1 MYLCMNFFYIK
12 NMLIENR
19 KKLAIV
25 YKGSE
30 YSYSELLQ
38 YSTLYQQFFTKN
50 EKNPQKVLIFA
61 DNSPEYFFAT
71 YGALRCGAVV
81 VPVDVT
87 STLKEL
93 AFIINDCRPEIL
105 FISPSKRDLIN
116 EAVAT
121 IDQYECTVY
130 TAEDIDTNQV
140 QEIEITPVPEAPDD
154 QLLAI
159 IYTSGT
165 TGSPKGVML
174 SYKNILFNTL
184 AVSKQV
190 PIYRENV
197 NVIVLLPLHHSFPF
211 VGTMFAPMYV
221 GSTVYIAEGLTAESI
236 ISTLNKGKIG
246 LIIGVPK
253 LYETLA
259 KGIMVKVNS
268 SAVGKLMF
276 KLAKRI
282 NSKTFSR
289 KVFKAVHQKF
299 GGHIEHLV
307 CGGAALPDE
316 TGVVFKALGFSVLT
330 GYGMTECAPMISF
343 TRPGK
348 DEIGYSGELLPGL
361 EIRFSDIGE
370 ISVKGPNVMSGYYN
384 RPEDT
389 AQILK
394 DGWLHTGDIG
404 TLGKKGLKITGRIKE
419 IIVTSNGKNINPVEL
434 EFELLEKTHAM
445 KEVAV
450 FLEDDI
456 LQALVVPDLDLVRL
470 KTGFTADDILK
481 EEFAHY
487 NKGAMTYKRIK
498 KFHIASADLPRTRLG
513 KIQRHL
519 LKNYMPTESSIKQT
533 EPEENHSVV
542 YQSLKSFIE
551 GETGRKAYGDAH
563 FEIDLAM
570 DSLTRVALIAY
581 VETAFELA
589 IKENQLDDYSSLN
602 KLTAFIEENSSVVKE
617 TEISWKEILQHK
629 LEDLRLPKSGFTHQF
644 LDHLIRIFFNLFYIY
659 RSSGTE
665 NIPDGPCIII
675 GNHRSGFDGVFI
687 SSKLKWSVAK
697 KTYFFAKE
705 KHFNFA
711 LGRFIARRSNIILM
725 NVNTNIRESL
735 QKMSEVLKQEK
746 NVIIFP
752 EGTRAK
758 DKKLKHFR
766 DSFAILSTELNVPVV
781 PVLIKGSET
790 ATYNKIRIP
799 KFLSRIDLEFLK
811 PVYPE
816 KGESM
821 RDFRSRIELIYQ
833 QKL

>member
-1 MYLCMNFFYIK
+1 
-12 NMLIENR
+12 MLIE
-19 KKLAIV
+19 KKEKLAIV
-25 YKGSE
+25 FKDKE
-30 YSYSELLQ
+30 YTYSDLLK
-38 YSTLYQQFFTKN
+38 YSTAYERFFSKDG
-50 EKNPQKVLIFA
+50 KNPEKILIFA

-71 YGALRCGAVV
+71 YGAIRCGAVV

-105 FISPSKRDLIN
+105 FISSSKKELVA
-116 EAVAT
+116 EAVASVSNFECKVF
-121 IDQYECTVY
+121 IDS
-130 TAEDIDTNQV
+130 DIDV
-140 QEIEITPVPEAPDD
+140 QNVDSIEVTPIPEAPDD
-154 QLLAI
+154 NLLCI

-174 SYKNILFNTL
+174 SYKNILFNAE
-184 AVSKQV
+184 AVSKLV
-190 PIYRENV
+190 PIYREDV
-197 NVIVLLPLHHSFPF
+197 NVMVLLPLHHSFPF
-211 VGTMFAPMYV
+211 VGTMIAPMYV
-221 GSTVYIAEGLTAESI
+221 GGTVFIADGLTAESI

-259 KGIMVKVNS
+259 KGIMVKINS

-276 KLAKRI
+276 KIAKRI
-282 NSKTFSR
+282 NSKTFS
-289 KVFKAVHQKF
+289 KKIFKAVHQKF

-316 TGVVFKALGFSVLT
+316 TGIVFKTLGFSVLT

-348 DEIGYSGELLPGL
+348 DEIGYSGELLPKL
-361 EIRFSDIGE
+361 EIRFSEIGE

-404 TLGKKGLKITGRIKE
+404 ILDKKGLKITGRIKE

-434 EFELLEKTHAM
+434 EFELLEKTSVM

-450 FLEDDI
+450 FLENDI
-456 LQALVVPDLDLVRL
+456 LQALVVPDLDVVRL
-470 KTGFTADDILK
+470 KTGFSVDDLLK
-481 EEFAHY
+481 EEFAQY

-519 LKNYMPTESSIKQT
+519 LKGLIPN
-533 EPEENHSVV
+533 EERIQNEEVVENLSPV
-542 YQSLKSFIE
+542 YQSLKTFIE
-551 GETGRKAYGDAH
+551 SETGKRAAGDSH

-581 VETAFELA
+581 IETAFELT
-589 IKENQLDDYSSLN
+589 IKENQIDEYATLN
-602 KLTAFIEENSSVVKE
+602 KLTSYIEENSSVVKE

-629 LEDLRLPKSGFTHQF
+629 LEDLKLPKSGFIHWL
-644 LDHLIRIFFNLFYIY
+644 LDRIIRVGFHLFYRY
-659 RSSGTE
+659 TAKGTE

-687 SSKLKWSVAK
+687 TSKMKWSIAK
-697 KTYFFAKE
+697 RTFFFAKD
-705 KHFNFA
+705 KHFNFKLA
-711 LGRFIARRSNIILM
+711 KFLAVRSNVILM

-735 QKMSEVLKQEK
+735 QQMSEVLKQGK

-766 DSFAILSTELNVPVV
+766 DAFAILSTELNVPVL
-781 PVLIKGSET
+781 PVLIKGSEL
-790 ATYNKIRIP
+790 ATYKSIRIP
-799 KFLSRIDLEFLK
+799 KFLSKIELEFLP
-811 PVYPE
+811 PVLPAP
-816 KGESM
+816 GETI
-821 RDFRSRIELIYQ
+821 REFRGEIETIYQ

>member
-1 MYLCMNFFYIK
+1 
-12 NMLIENR
+12 MLIE
-19 KKLAIV
+19 KKEKLAIV
-25 YKGSE
+25 FKDKE
-30 YSYSELLQ
+30 YTYSDLLK
-38 YSTLYQQFFTKN
+38 YSTAYQRFFSKDG
-50 EKNPQKVLIFA
+50 KNPEKILIFA

-71 YGALRCGAVV
+71 YGAIRCGAVV

-105 FISPSKRDLIN
+105 FISSSKKELVA
-116 EAVAT
+116 EAVASVSNFECKVF
-121 IDQYECTVY
+121 IDS
-130 TAEDIDTNQV
+130 DIDV
-140 QEIEITPVPEAPDD
+140 QNVDSIEVTPIPEAPDD
-154 QLLAI
+154 NLLCI

-174 SYKNILFNTL
+174 SYKNILFNAE
-184 AVSKQV
+184 AVSKLV
-190 PIYRENV
+190 PIYREDV
-197 NVIVLLPLHHSFPF
+197 NVMVLLPLHHSFPF
-211 VGTMFAPMYV
+211 VGTMIAPMYV
-221 GSTVYIAEGLTAESI
+221 GGTVYIADGLTAESI

-259 KGIMVKVNS
+259 KGIMVKINS
-268 SAVGKLMF
+268 STVGKLMF

-282 NSKTFSR
+282 QSKTFS
-289 KVFKAVHQKF
+289 KKIFKAVHQKF

-316 TGVVFKALGFSVLT
+316 TGIVFKTLGFSVLT

-348 DEIGYSGELLPGL
+348 DEIGYSGELLPKL
-361 EIRFSDIGE
+361 EIRFSEIGE

-404 TLGKKGLKITGRIKE
+404 ILDKKGLKITGRIKE

-434 EFELLEKTHAM
+434 EFELLEKTSVM

-450 FLEDDI
+450 FLENDI
-456 LQALVVPDLDLVRL
+456 LQALVVPDLDVVRL
-470 KTGFTADDILK
+470 KTGFSVDDLLK
-481 EEFAHY
+481 EEFAQY

-498 KFHIASADLPRTRLG
+498 KFYIASADLPRTRLG

-519 LKNYMPTESSIKQT
+519 LKGLIPN
-533 EPEENHSVV
+533 EERIQNEEVVENLSPV
-542 YQSLKSFIE
+542 YQSLKTFIE
-551 GETGRKAYGDAH
+551 SETGKRAAGDSH

-581 VETAFELA
+581 IETAFELT
-589 IKENQLDDYSSLN
+589 IKENQIDEYATLN
-602 KLTAFIEENSSVVKE
+602 KLTSYIEENSSVVKE

-629 LEDLRLPKSGFTHQF
+629 LEDLKLPKSGFIHWL
-644 LDHLIRIFFNLFYIY
+644 LDRVIRVGFHLFYRY
-659 RSSGTE
+659 TAKGTE

-687 SSKLKWSVAK
+687 TSKMKWSIAK
-697 KTYFFAKE
+697 RTFFFAKD
-705 KHFNFA
+705 KHFNFKLA
-711 LGRFIARRSNIILM
+711 KFLAVRSNVILM

-735 QKMSEVLKQEK
+735 QQMSEVLKQGK

-766 DSFAILSTELNVPVV
+766 DAFAILSTELNVPVL
-781 PVLIKGSET
+781 PVLIKGSEL
-790 ATYNKIRIP
+790 ATYKSIRIP
-799 KFLSRIDLEFLK
+799 KFLSKIELEFLP
-811 PVYPE
+811 PVLPAP
-816 KGESM
+816 GETI
-821 RDFRSRIELIYQ
+821 REFRGEIETIYQ

>member
-1 MYLCMNFFYIK
+1 
-12 NMLIENR
+12 MLIE
-19 KKLAIV
+19 KKEKLAIV
-25 YKGSE
+25 YKDRE

-38 YSTLYQQFFTKN
+38 YSTAYQRFFSK
-50 EKNPQKVLIFA
+50 EGKKPEKVLIFA

-71 YGALRCGAVV
+71 YGSFRCGAIV
-81 VPVDVT
+81 VPVDAT

-93 AFIINDCRPEIL
+93 AFIMNDCRPEII
-105 FISPSKRDLIN
+105 FISDSKKELVT
-116 EAVAT
+116 EAVAS
-121 IDQYECTVY
+121 IENYECKVY
-130 TAEDIDTNQV
+130 TSNDIDIQNV
-140 QEIEITPVPEAPDD
+140 NKIEVTPIPEAPNE
-154 QLLAI
+154 QLLCI

-174 SYKNILFNTL
+174 SSKNILFNID
-184 AVSKQV
+184 AVSHQV

-197 NVIVLLPLHHSFPF
+197 NVMVLLPLHHSFPF
-211 VGTMFAPMYV
+211 VGTMLVPMYV
-221 GSTVYIAEGLTAESI
+221 GATVYIADGLTAESI

-259 KGIMVKVNS
+259 KGIMVKINS

-282 NSKTFSR
+282 QSKTFS
-289 KVFKAVHQKF
+289 KKIFKAVHQKF

-316 TGVVFKALGFSVLT
+316 TGIVFKTLGFSVLT

-348 DEIGYSGELLPGL
+348 DEIGYSGELLPKL
-361 EIRFSDIGE
+361 EIRFSEIGE

-404 TLGKKGLKITGRIKE
+404 ILDKKGLKITGRIKE

-434 EFELLEKTHAM
+434 EFELLEKTSVM

-450 FLEDDI
+450 FLENDI
-456 LQALVVPDLDLVRL
+456 LQALVVPDLDVVRL
-470 KTGFTADDILK
+470 KTGFSVDDLLK
-481 EEFAHY
+481 EEFAQY

-498 KFHIASADLPRTRLG
+498 KFYIASTDLPRTRLG
-513 KIQRHL
+513 KVQRHL
-519 LKNYMPTESSIKQT
+519 LKGLIPN
-533 EPEENHSVV
+533 EERIQNEDIIENLSPV
-542 YQSLKSFIE
+542 YHSLKTFIE
-551 GETGRKAYGDAH
+551 SETGKRAAGDSH

-581 VETAFELA
+581 IETAFELT
-589 IKENQLDDYSSLN
+589 IKENQIDEYATLN
-602 KLTAFIEENSSVVKE
+602 KLTSYIEENSSVVKE

-629 LEDLRLPKSGFTHQF
+629 LEDLKLPKSGFIHWL
-644 LDHLIRIFFNLFYIY
+644 LDRVIRVGFHLFYRY
-659 RSSGTE
+659 TAKGTE

-687 SSKLKWSVAK
+687 TSKMKWSIAK
-697 KTYFFAKE
+697 RTFFFAKD
-705 KHFNFA
+705 KHFNFKLA
-711 LGRFIARRSNIILM
+711 KFLAVRSNVILM

-735 QKMSEVLKQEK
+735 QQMSEVLKQGK

-766 DSFAILSTELNVPVV
+766 DAFAILSTELNVPVL
-781 PVLIKGSET
+781 PVLIKGSEL
-790 ATYNKIRIP
+790 ATYKSIRIP
-799 KFLSRIDLEFLK
+799 KFLSKIELEFLP
-811 PVYPE
+811 PVLPAP
-816 KGESM
+816 GETI
-821 RDFRSRIELIYQ
+821 REYRGEIETIYQ

>member
-1 MYLCMNFFYIK
+1 
-12 NMLIENR
+12 
-19 KKLAIV
+19 V
-25 YKGSE
+25 
-30 YSYSELLQ
+30 
-38 YSTLYQQFFTKN
+38 
-50 EKNPQKVLIFA
+50 
-61 DNSPEYFFAT
+61 
-71 YGALRCGAVV
+71 
-81 VPVDVT
+81 
-87 STLKEL
+87 
-93 AFIINDCRPEIL
+93 FID
-105 FISPSKRDLIN
+105 S
-116 EAVAT
+116 
-121 IDQYECTVY
+121 
-130 TAEDIDTNQV
+130 DIDV
-140 QEIEITPVPEAPDD
+140 QNVDSIEVTPIPEAPDD
-154 QLLAI
+154 NLLCI

-174 SYKNILFNTL
+174 SYKNILFNAE
-184 AVSKQV
+184 AVSKLV
-190 PIYRENV
+190 PIYREDV
-197 NVIVLLPLHHSFPF
+197 NVMVLLPLHHSFPF
-211 VGTMFAPMYV
+211 VGTMIAPMYV
-221 GSTVYIAEGLTAESI
+221 GGTVFIADGLTAESI

-259 KGIMVKVNS
+259 KGIMVKINS

-276 KLAKRI
+276 KIAKRI
-282 NSKTFSR
+282 NSKTFS
-289 KVFKAVHQKF
+289 KKIFKAVHQKF

-316 TGVVFKALGFSVLT
+316 TGIVFKTLGFSVLT

-348 DEIGYSGELLPGL
+348 DEIGYSGELLPKL
-361 EIRFSDIGE
+361 EIRFSEIGE

-404 TLGKKGLKITGRIKE
+404 ILDKKGLKITGRIKE

-434 EFELLEKTHAM
+434 EFELLEKTSVM

-450 FLEDDI
+450 FLENDI
-456 LQALVVPDLDLVRL
+456 LQALVVPDLDVVRL
-470 KTGFTADDILK
+470 KTGFSVDDLLK
-481 EEFAHY
+481 EEFAQY

-519 LKNYMPTESSIKQT
+519 LKGLIPN
-533 EPEENHSVV
+533 EERIQNEEVVENLSPV
-542 YQSLKSFIE
+542 YQSLKTFIE
-551 GETGRKAYGDAH
+551 SETGKRAAGDSH

-581 VETAFELA
+581 IETAFELT
-589 IKENQLDDYSSLN
+589 IKENQIDEYATLN
-602 KLTAFIEENSSVVKE
+602 KLTSYIEENSSVVKE

-629 LEDLRLPKSGFTHQF
+629 LEDLKLPKSGFIHWL
-644 LDHLIRIFFNLFYIY
+644 LDRIIRVGFHLFYRY
-659 RSSGTE
+659 TAKGTE

-687 SSKLKWSVAK
+687 TSKMKWSIAK
-697 KTYFFAKE
+697 RTFFFAKD
-705 KHFNFA
+705 KHFNFKLA
-711 LGRFIARRSNIILM
+711 KFLAVRSNVILM

-735 QKMSEVLKQEK
+735 QQMSEVLKQGK

-766 DSFAILSTELNVPVV
+766 DAFAILSTELNVPVL
-781 PVLIKGSET
+781 PVLIKGSEL
-790 ATYNKIRIP
+790 ATYKSIRIP
-799 KFLSRIDLEFLK
+799 KFLSKIELEFLP
-811 PVYPE
+811 PVLPAP
-816 KGESM
+816 GETI
-821 RDFRSRIELIYQ
+821 REFRGEIETIYQ

>member
-1 MYLCMNFFYIK
+1 
-12 NMLIENR
+12 MLIE
-19 KKLAIV
+19 KKEKLAIV
-25 YKGSE
+25 FKDKE
-30 YSYSELLQ
+30 YTYSDLLK
-38 YSTLYQQFFTKN
+38 YSTAYQRFFSKDG
-50 EKNPQKVLIFA
+50 KNPEKILIFA

-71 YGALRCGAVV
+71 YGAIRCGAVV

-105 FISPSKRDLIN
+105 FISSSKKELVA
-116 EAVAT
+116 EAVASVSNFECKVF
-121 IDQYECTVY
+121 IDS
-130 TAEDIDTNQV
+130 DIDV
-140 QEIEITPVPEAPDD
+140 QNVDSIEVTPIPEAPDD
-154 QLLAI
+154 NLLCI

-174 SYKNILFNTL
+174 SYKNILFNAE
-184 AVSKQV
+184 AVSKLV
-190 PIYRENV
+190 PIYREDV
-197 NVIVLLPLHHSFPF
+197 NVMVLLPLHHSFPF
-211 VGTMFAPMYV
+211 VGTMIAPMYV
-221 GSTVYIAEGLTAESI
+221 GGTVYIADGLTAESI

-259 KGIMVKVNS
+259 KGIMVKINS
-268 SAVGKLMF
+268 STVGKLMF

-282 NSKTFSR
+282 QSKTFS
-289 KVFKAVHQKF
+289 KKIFKAVHQKF

-316 TGVVFKALGFSVLT
+316 TGIVFKTLGFSVLT

-348 DEIGYSGELLPGL
+348 DEIGYSGELLPKL
-361 EIRFSDIGE
+361 EIRFSEIGE

-404 TLGKKGLKITGRIKE
+404 ILDKKGLKITGRIKE

-434 EFELLEKTHAM
+434 EFELLEKTSVM

-450 FLEDDI
+450 FLENDI
-456 LQALVVPDLDLVRL
+456 LQALVVPDLDVVRL
-470 KTGFTADDILK
+470 KTGFSVDDLLK
-481 EEFAHY
+481 EEFAQY

-498 KFHIASADLPRTRLG
+498 KFYIASADLPRTRLG

-519 LKNYMPTESSIKQT
+519 LKGLIPN
-533 EPEENHSVV
+533 EERIQNEEVVENLSPV
-542 YQSLKSFIE
+542 YQSLKTFIE
-551 GETGRKAYGDAH
+551 SETGKRAAGDSH

-581 VETAFELA
+581 IETAFELT
-589 IKENQLDDYSSLN
+589 IKENQIDEYATLN
-602 KLTAFIEENSSVVKE
+602 KLTSYIEENSSVVKE

-629 LEDLRLPKSGFTHQF
+629 LEDLKLPKSGFIHWL
-644 LDHLIRIFFNLFYIY
+644 LDRVIRVGFHLFYRY
-659 RSSGTE
+659 TAKGTE

-687 SSKLKWSVAK
+687 TSKMKWSIAK
-697 KTYFFAKE
+697 RTFFFAKD
-705 KHFNFA
+705 KHFNFKLA
-711 LGRFIARRSNIILM
+711 KFLAVRSNVILM

-735 QKMSEVLKQEK
+735 QQMSEVLKQGK

-766 DSFAILSTELNVPVV
+766 DAFAILSTELNVPVL
-781 PVLIKGSET
+781 PVLIKGSEL
-790 ATYNKIRIP
+790 ATYKSIRIP
-799 KFLSRIDLEFLK
+799 KFLSKIELEFQP
-811 PVYPE
+811 PVLPAP
-816 KGESM
+816 GETI
-821 RDFRSRIELIYQ
+821 REFRGEIETIYQ

>member
-1 MYLCMNFFYIK
+1 
-12 NMLIENR
+12 MLIE
-19 KKLAIV
+19 KKEKLAIV
-25 YKGSE
+25 YKDRE

-38 YSTLYQQFFTKN
+38 YSTAYQRFFSK
-50 EKNPQKVLIFA
+50 EGKKPEKVLIFA

-71 YGALRCGAVV
+71 YGSFRCGAFV
-81 VPVDVT
+81 VPVDAT

-93 AFIINDCRPEIL
+93 AFIMNDCRPEII
-105 FISPSKRDLIN
+105 FISDSKKELVT
-116 EAVAT
+116 EAVAS
-121 IDQYECTVY
+121 IENYECKVY
-130 TAEDIDTNQV
+130 TSNDIDIQNV
-140 QEIEITPVPEAPDD
+140 NKIEVTPIPEAPNE
-154 QLLAI
+154 QLLCI

-174 SYKNILFNTL
+174 SSKNILFNID
-184 AVSKQV
+184 AVSHQV

-197 NVIVLLPLHHSFPF
+197 NVMVLLPLHHSFPF
-211 VGTMFAPMYV
+211 VGTMLVPMYV
-221 GSTVYIAEGLTAESI
+221 GATVYIADGLTAESI

-259 KGIMVKVNS
+259 KGIMVKINS
-268 SAVGKLMF
+268 SAAGKLMY
-276 KLAKRI
+276 KLAKRL
-282 NSKTFSR
+282 NSKTFSK

-316 TGVVFKALGFSVLT
+316 TGIVFKTLGFSVLT

-348 DEIGYSGELLPGL
+348 DVIGYSGELLPGL
-361 EIRFSDIGE
+361 EIRFSEIGE
-370 ISVKGPNVMSGYYN
+370 ISVKGANVMSGYYN
-384 RPEDT
+384 RPDDT

-394 DGWLHTGDIG
+394 EGWLHTGDIG
-404 TLGKKGLKITGRIKE
+404 ILDKKGLKITGRIKE

-434 EFELLEKTHAM
+434 EFELLEKTHVM

-450 FLEDDI
+450 FLENDI
-456 LQALVVPDLDLVRL
+456 LQALVVPDLDAVRL
-470 KTGFTADDILK
+470 KTGFTSEDLLK
-481 EEFAHY
+481 EEIAQY

-498 KFHIASADLPRTRLG
+498 KFHIASGDLPRTRLG
-513 KIQRHL
+513 KVQRHL
-519 LKNYMPTESSIKQT
+519 LKGLIPSDDKIQN
-533 EPEENHSVV
+533 EEVVENLSPV
-542 YQSLKSFIE
+542 YQSLKVFIE
-551 GETGRKAYGDAH
+551 GETGKRATGDSH

-581 VETAFELA
+581 VETAFELT
-589 IKENQLDDYSSLN
+589 IKENQIDDYSSLN
-602 KLTAFIEENSSVVKE
+602 KLTQYIEANSSVVKD
-617 TEISWKEILQHK
+617 TEISWKEILQHTF
-629 LEDLRLPKSGFTHQF
+629 EDIKLPKSGLIHWL
-644 LDHLIRIFFNLFYIY
+644 LDRFFRIVFHLFYRY
-659 RSSGTE
+659 TSKGAE

-687 SSKLKWSVAK
+687 TSKMKWAIAK
-697 KTYFFAKE
+697 RTFFFAKD
-705 KHFNFA
+705 KHFNFSLA
-711 LGRFIARRSNIILM
+711 RFVAVRSNVILM

-735 QKMSEVLKQEK
+735 VQMSEVLKQGK

-766 DSFAILSTELNVPVV
+766 DAFAILSTELNVPVV
-781 PVLIKGSET
+781 PVLIKGSEL
-790 ATYNKIRIP
+790 ATYKSIRIP
-799 KFLSRIDLEFLK
+799 KFLSKIELEFLP
-811 PVYPE
+811 PVLPAP
-816 KGESM
+816 GETI
-821 RDFRSRIELIYQ
+821 REFRGEIETIYQ

>member
-1 MYLCMNFFYIK
+1 
-12 NMLIENR
+12 MLIE
-19 KKLAIV
+19 KKEKLAIV
-25 YKGSE
+25 FKDKE
-30 YSYSELLQ
+30 YTYSDLLK
-38 YSTLYQQFFTKN
+38 YSTAYQRFFSKDG
-50 EKNPQKVLIFA
+50 KNPEKILIFA

-71 YGALRCGAVV
+71 YGAIRCGAVV

-105 FISPSKRDLIN
+105 FISSSKKELVA
-116 EAVAT
+116 EAVASVSNFECKVF
-121 IDQYECTVY
+121 IDS
-130 TAEDIDTNQV
+130 DIDV
-140 QEIEITPVPEAPDD
+140 QNVDSIEVTPIPEAPDD
-154 QLLAI
+154 NLLCI

-174 SYKNILFNTL
+174 SYKNILFNAE
-184 AVSKQV
+184 AVSKLV
-190 PIYRENV
+190 PIYREDV
-197 NVIVLLPLHHSFPF
+197 NVMVLLPLHHSFPF
-211 VGTMFAPMYV
+211 VGTMIAPMYV
-221 GSTVYIAEGLTAESI
+221 GGTVYIADGLTAESI

-259 KGIMVKVNS
+259 KGIMVKINS

-282 NSKTFSR
+282 QSKTFS
-289 KVFKAVHQKF
+289 KKIFKAVHQKF

-316 TGVVFKALGFSVLT
+316 TGIVFKTLGFSVLT

-348 DEIGYSGELLPGL
+348 DEIGYSGELLPKL
-361 EIRFSDIGE
+361 EIRFSEIGE

-404 TLGKKGLKITGRIKE
+404 ILDKKGLKITGRIKE

-434 EFELLEKTHAM
+434 EFELLEKTSVM

-450 FLEDDI
+450 FLENDI
-456 LQALVVPDLDLVRL
+456 LQALVVPDLDVVRL
-470 KTGFTADDILK
+470 KTGFSVDDLLK
-481 EEFAHY
+481 EEFAQY

-498 KFHIASADLPRTRLG
+498 KFYIASADLPRTRLG

-519 LKNYMPTESSIKQT
+519 LKGLIPN
-533 EPEENHSVV
+533 EERIQNEEVVENLSPV
-542 YQSLKSFIE
+542 YQSLKTFIE
-551 GETGRKAYGDAH
+551 SETGKRAAGDSH

-581 VETAFELA
+581 IETAFELT
-589 IKENQLDDYSSLN
+589 IKENQIDEYATLN
-602 KLTAFIEENSSVVKE
+602 KLTSYIEENSSVVKE

-629 LEDLRLPKSGFTHQF
+629 LEDLKLPKSGFIHWL
-644 LDHLIRIFFNLFYIY
+644 LDRVIRVGFHLFYRY
-659 RSSGTE
+659 TAKGTE

-687 SSKLKWSVAK
+687 TSKMKWSIAK
-697 KTYFFAKE
+697 RTFFFAKD
-705 KHFNFA
+705 KHFNFKLA
-711 LGRFIARRSNIILM
+711 KFLAVRSNVILM

-735 QKMSEVLKQEK
+735 QQMSEVLKQGK

-766 DSFAILSTELNVPVV
+766 DAFAILSTELNVPIL
-781 PVLIKGSET
+781 PVLIKGSEL
-790 ATYNKIRIP
+790 ATYKSIRIP
-799 KFLSRIDLEFLK
+799 KFLSKIELEFLP
-811 PVYPE
+811 PVLPAP
-816 KGESM
+816 GETI
-821 RDFRSRIELIYQ
+821 REFRGEIEIIYQ

>member
-1 MYLCMNFFYIK
+1 
-12 NMLIENR
+12 MLIENR

-25 YKGSE
+25 HKGKE

-38 YSTLYQQFFTKN
+38 YTTLYQQFFTKN
-50 EKNPQKVLIFA
+50 DRKPEKVLIFA

-93 AFIINDCRPEIL
+93 SFIMNDCKPEIL
-105 FISPSKRDLIN
+105 FISSSKKELIQ
-116 EAVAT
+116 EAIT
-121 IDQYECTVY
+121 SIENYECNVY
-130 TAEDIDTNQV
+130 TAEDIDTANIHDL
-140 QEIEITPVPEAPDD
+140 EPTPIPEAPDD

-165 TGSPKGVML
+165 TGTPKGVML

-190 PIYRENV
+190 PIFREDV

-211 VGTMFAPMYV
+211 VGTMLAPMYV
-221 GSTVYIAEGLTAESI
+221 GGTVFIADGLTAESI
-236 ISTLNKGKIG
+236 ISTLNKGNIG

-259 KGIMVKVNS
+259 KGIMVKINS
-268 SAVGKLMF
+268 STAGRVMYKV
-276 KLAKRI
+276 AKWI
-282 NSKTFSR
+282 NSKTFSK

-316 TGVVFKALGFSVLT
+316 TGTIFKTLGFSVLT

-384 RPEDT
+384 RPEET
-389 AQILK
+389 ALILK

-404 TLGKKGLKITGRIKE
+404 VLDKKGLKITGRIKE

-456 LQALVVPDLDLVRL
+456 LQALVVPDLELVRL
-470 KTGFTADDILK
+470 KTGFTADDLLK

-498 KFHIASADLPRTRLG
+498 KFHIASNDLPRTRLG

-519 LKNYMPTESSIKQT
+519 LKGLIPSQDNIPTKQV
-533 EPEENHSVV
+533 EENTSLV
-542 YQSLKSFIE
+542 YQTLKTFIE
-551 GETGRKAYGDAH
+551 SETGKTAYGDSH

-581 VETAFELA
+581 VETAFELT
-589 IKENQLDDYSSLN
+589 IKETQLDDFSTLN
-602 KLTAFIEENSSVVKE
+602 KLSKYVEDNSSVVKD

-629 LEDLRLPKSGFTHQF
+629 LEDLKLPKSGFFHWV
-644 LDHLIRIFFNLFYIY
+644 LDHIIRVGFHLFYRY
-659 RSSGTE
+659 TATGTE
-665 NIPDGPCIII
+665 NIPEGPCIII

-687 SSKLKWSVAK
+687 TSKMKWPIAK
-697 KTYFFAKE
+697 RTIFFAKE
-705 KHFNFA
+705 KHFDFK
-711 LGRFIARRSNIILM
+711 LGKFVATRSNVILM

-735 QKMSEVLKQEK
+735 QKMSEVLKQGK

-766 DSFAILSTELNVPVV
+766 DAFAILSTELNVPVV
-781 PVLIKGSET
+781 PVLIKGSEL
-790 ATYNKIRIP
+790 ATYKSIRIP
-799 KFLSRIDLEFLK
+799 RYLSKIELEFLK
-811 PVYPE
+811 PVHPE
-816 KGESM
+816 QGESI
-821 RDFRSRIELIYQ
+821 REFRSRIEHIYQ
-833 QKL
+833 TNL